1 MKIGIIPRWFFKG
14 FFELLVFIN
23 FGAFPKKTCTLPRV
37 EGALTIYLMDSE
49 TYSIMRLESEFSA
62 IAWDLDIF

>member
-1 MKIGIIPRWFFKG
+1 MSIPRDLFKD

-23 FGAFPKKTCTLPRV
+23 FGVFPKKTCSLPRV
-37 EGALTIYLMDSE
+37 EGTLTIYLMDSE

-62 IAWDLDIF
+62 IVWDLAIF